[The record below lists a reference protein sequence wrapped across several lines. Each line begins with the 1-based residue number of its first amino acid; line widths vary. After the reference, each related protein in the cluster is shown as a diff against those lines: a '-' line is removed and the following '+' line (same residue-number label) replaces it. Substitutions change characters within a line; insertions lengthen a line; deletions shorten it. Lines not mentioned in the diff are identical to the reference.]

1 MQNLAYTI
9 SLLSIPIMASIICFV
24 VTWIW
29 GD

>member
-1 MQNLAYTI
+1 MTDLAFPFI
-9 SLLSIPIMASIICFV
+9 FLSIPILAVIVCFV